1 MKRINKQHH
10 SKQKEFVCSTDVI
23 RKPSKLYYINKDGN
37 LIETIMGHR
46 NPNHKGV
53 LVAELSIERKEGY
66 LYFCLD
72 GQSKDKPIQ
81 IYRVRIEINEKIK

>member
-53 LVAELSIERKEGY
+53 LVAELNIEREEGY
-66 LYFCLD
+66 LYFCFD

>member
-1 MKRINKQHH
+1 LKRINKQHH

-46 NPNHKGV
+46 NPNHTGT
-53 LVAELSIERKEGY
+53 LVAELNIEREEGY

>member
-1 MKRINKQHH
+1 MNRINKQHH

-46 NPNHKGV
+46 NPNHKGT
-53 LVAELSIERKEGY
+53 LVAELNIEREEGY

-81 IYRVRIEINEKIK
+81 IYKVRIEINEKIK

>member
-53 LVAELSIERKEGY
+53 LVAELNIKREEGY

>member
-10 SKQKEFVCSTDVI
+10 SKQKEFVCSTNSI
-23 RKPSKLYYINKDGN
+23 RNPGKLYYINKDGN

-46 NPNHKGV
+46 NPNHTGT
-53 LVAELSIERKEGY
+53 LFAELNIEREEGY

-72 GQSKDKPIQ
+72 DKNKDKKID
-81 IYRVRIEINEKIK
+81 IYRVQLNER

>member
-10 SKQKEFVCSTDVI
+10 SKKKEFVCSTDVI

-46 NPNHKGV
+46 NPNHKGT
-53 LVAELSIERKEGY
+53 LVAELNIEREEGY

-81 IYRVRIEINEKIK
+81 IYRVRKEINEKIK

>member
-10 SKQKEFVCSTDVI
+10 SKQKEFVCSTNAI
-23 RKPSKLYYINKDGN
+23 RNPGKLYYINKDGN

-53 LVAELSIERKEGY
+53 LVAELNIKREEGY
-66 LYFCLD
+66 LYFCHH
-72 GQSKDKPIQ
+72 DKNKEKKIN
-81 IYRVRIEINEKIK
+81 IYRVKLNDR

>member
-46 NPNHKGV
+46 NPNHKGA
-53 LVAELSIERKEGY
+53 LVAELNIEREEGY

-72 GQSKDKPIQ
+72 GQIKNKPIQ
-81 IYRVRIEINEKIK
+81 IYRVRIE

>member
-46 NPNHKGV
+46 NPNHEHRNHTYESSV
-53 LVAELSIERKEGY
+53 HNHDSSNHTHEHSNQNHER
-66 LYFCLD
+66 
-72 GQSKDKPIQ
+72 
-81 IYRVRIEINEKIK
+81 INQNYQP

>member
-1 MKRINKQHH
+1 
-10 SKQKEFVCSTDVI
+10 
-23 RKPSKLYYINKDGN
+23 
-37 LIETIMGHR
+37 MGHR
-46 NPNHKGV
+46 NPNHKGA
-53 LVAELSIERKEGY
+53 LVAELNIEREKGY

>member
-1 MKRINKQHH
+1 MNRINKQHH

-53 LVAELSIERKEGY
+53 LVAELNIEREKGY